1 MAAHE
6 IRNSYYWKAEDAAV
20 LEVGERGGH
29 KTMEVIVWFSPASSG
44 TEDEPPAVE
53 DLHDLGVQLGHLG
66 NIIDNPLGL
75 DTGPQYASEPGR
87 PMKVAVECVP
97 GTPGVTASMLQR
109 FPWGKWLTAADATRR
124 GDWDGL
130 LTAMGLEARPE
141 KKRPGRKGH
150 DLAHYQA
157 VSKRY
162 VELRSKGVEA
172 PAKVMA
178 HEMGFNENTVR
189 GWIRRCREL
198 ALLPPGRPGRAG

>member
-20 LEVGERGGH
+20 LEVGEPGGH
-29 KTMEVIVWFSPASSG
+29 KTMEVTVWFSPTSD
-44 TEDEPPAVE
+44 TQDEPPAVE
-53 DLHDLGVQLGHLG
+53 DLHDLGVQLRHLG
-66 NIIDNPLGL
+66 DIIDNPLGL
-75 DTGPQYASEPGR
+75 DTTPYYASAPAR
-87 PMKVAVECVP
+87 PMKVEVECVP

-124 GDWDGL
+124 GDWG
-130 LTAMGLEARPE
+130 AAREAFGLEPLE